1 MVKDSPPLR
10 LVGQR
15 AASPQLESRKE
26 IDDWLA
32 ERKQALDALARR
44 EQLRLGEEVGS

>member
-1 MVKDSPPLR
+1 MIEDSPRLR
-10 LVGQR
+10 FIGQP
-15 AASPQLESRKE
+15 AASAQLESRKE

-32 ERKQALDALARR
+32 ERKQALDALAGR

>member
-1 MVKDSPPLR
+1 MAKDSPRHR

-15 AASPQLESRKE
+15 AGLPQLESRKE

-32 ERKQALDALARR
+32 ERKRALDALARR